1 MKCVNTQGGLESFHP
16 HQREVI
22 VPTQPSFEKGI
33 RHYVMVLCKSINLPP
48 SHSQF
53 SKWPTIVGHS

>member
-22 VPTQPSFEKGI
+22 VPALPSFKEGCG
-33 RHYVMVLCKSINLPP
+33 HYVMVSCKSINLPP
-48 SHSQF
+48 SPSQF
-53 SKWPTIVGHS
+53 SKWPTIVGHL